1 MIHDFEEIVMV
12 YAWQQKNK
20 QYIQS
25 RKDKYIPFKF
35 KASTSAF
42 SIAVAEEFVIISI
55 VTIISCLLNNY
66 VIWFGLFIAFIIHFF
81 LHIFMC
87 ISFKKYVP
95 GVATSIVFIP
105 LCCFMVYMINISMHY
120 SITTLSLSILISVLI
135 FYVNIYILHKAIEKF
150 SYWLEKYSI
159 SSI

>member
-1 MIHDFEEIVMV
+1 MKTLFIIIWLFPILFMIHDFEEIVMV

-87 ISFKKYVP
+87 ISFKKNMYLGLQQV
-95 GVATSIVFIP
+95 
-105 LCCFMVYMINISMHY
+105 
-120 SITTLSLSILISVLI
+120 
-135 FYVNIYILHKAIEKF
+135 
-150 SYWLEKYSI
+150 
-159 SSI
+159 